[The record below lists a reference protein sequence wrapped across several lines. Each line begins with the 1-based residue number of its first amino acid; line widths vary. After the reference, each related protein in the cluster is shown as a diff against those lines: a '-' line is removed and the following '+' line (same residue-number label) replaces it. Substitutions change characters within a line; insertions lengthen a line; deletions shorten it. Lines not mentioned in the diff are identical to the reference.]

1 MSAGLVGLL
10 IYFRALII
18 IAIIVEVLMIVANW
32 AMFNK
37 AGEKGWKSIIPV
49 YSTAIKY
56 KIAGINPYLAIPTTI
71 IYTIVYNQDSI
82 MKIMKILKFS
92 LKEQFHVFRMFKDFN
107 DSAFYYIF
115 IAILF
120 VFVIWE
126 SIKIAKAFGNAP
138 IFGVGLLLLPFI
150 FYPILAFGRSSVY
163 NPQFKYGSGK
173 SENPTGSNNSVN
185 VGFGM
190 NNITNQNINTM
201 TQANNQDVSVEGNN
215 SSIQSN
221 NIEETTKETK
231 QEPVAPNIDLSSY
244 GSVGQTNNIQE
255 QSSQEP
261 AAPDIDLSSY
271 GTIQNNNNNNN
282 TESSDNSEE
291 KVNPDDLW

>member
-1 MSAGLVGLL
+1 
-10 IYFRALII
+10 
-18 IAIIVEVLMIVANW
+18 
-32 AMFNK
+32 
-37 AGEKGWKSIIPV
+37 
-49 YSTAIKY
+49 
-56 KIAGINPYLAIPTTI
+56 
-71 IYTIVYNQDSI
+71 
-82 MKIMKILKFS
+82 
-92 LKEQFHVFRMFKDFN
+92 
-107 DSAFYYIF
+107 
-115 IAILF
+115 
-120 VFVIWE
+120 
-126 SIKIAKAFGNAP
+126 
-138 IFGVGLLLLPFI
+138 
-150 FYPILAFGRSSVY
+150 
-163 NPQFKYGSGK
+163 
-173 SENPTGSNNSVN
+173 
-185 VGFGM
+185 M